1 MKDEEG
7 KFMCKSVSPLDP
19 SRPPKW
25 NSGISVDHILVWKD
39 MDMDGC
45 RANGNN
51 QVGSKES

>member
-7 KFMCKSVSPLDP
+7 KFMCKNVSPLDP
-19 SRPPKW
+19 SIPPKW

-39 MDMDGC
+39 MDGC
-45 RANGNN
+45 EDNGNN